1 MGLLGVTSEYLKVYT
16 RGQNTVVPGGNSWRA
31 SGTSF
36 HESGQLLPTSLLNR
50 GFDRLKMWKL
60 KKAMGHKLLCEP
72 IALIGAFALYGLY
85 SLYYSI

>member
-1 MGLLGVTSEYLKVYT
+1 MGLLGVTPEYLKVYT

-60 KKAMGHKLLCEP
+60 KKAMGLRISPEP